1 MMSYQ
6 TEINLRELWL
16 GKTRQAW
23 LTHLE
28 GLAHRHRPL
37 GQWSLGEWL
46 GYILQGKE
54 NFPSQ
59 FTLSLSVH
67 HKRLFILTSKNELLK
82 GNDKYMY
89 MFPDV
94 YHLHKIHLNH

>member
-16 GKTRQAW
+16 GETRQAW

-54 NFPSQ
+54 KPSITIYIK
-59 FTLSLSVH
+59 FKCSPSKAVH
-67 HKRLFILTSKNELLK
+67 SDFKE
-82 GNDKYMY
+82 
-89 MFPDV
+89 
-94 YHLHKIHLNH
+94 